1 MAKYTRKQAEC
12 AIRFWQKALNEAV
25 AAESEE
31 DQEKERQAEE
41 EKAKAEAAAKEE
53 EAKAAEEKTAEAK
66 AAEAK
71 AAEEEPDVDVEA
83 GFEFD
88 EEKDDD
94 EKVEESAPGSA
105 KYPANTVGAVCEL
118 LKKSDPFDRLFIRL
132 VPGKEECMVVDI
144 DRKITMKS
152 GVTYMDVAKGS
163 PLP

>member
-41 EKAKAEAAAKEE
+41 EKAKADAAAKEK
-53 EAKAAEEKTAEAK
+53 EAKAAEEK
-66 AAEAK
+66 
-71 AAEEEPDVDVEA
+71 AEEAASEQLENAEGAGAEVDVEA
-83 GFEFD
+83 GLEGA
-88 EEKDDD
+88 ED

-118 LKKSDPFDRLFIRL
+118 LRKSDPFDRLFIRL

-152 GVTYMDVAKGS
+152 GVTYMDIAKGS